1 MQRDRCDV
9 VCLLYLLF
17 IYLSIHLFRCRLA
30 CTSATFISI
39 SVYIYFI
46 FNKWQHLAAY
56 SFVFI
61 EFIATT
67 SSRFADQR
75 TGY

>member
-1 MQRDRCDV
+1 MLFV
-9 VCLLYLLF
+9 YFIYYLF
-17 IYLSIHLFRCRLA
+17 IYLSIYSAVVWLVPVLHLY
-30 CTSATFISI
+30 IYVSI